1 MNITINPDNPRTISK
16 EKFEKL
22 KKSIK
27 EFPQMLELRPI
38 VVDKNGVILGGN
50 MRYKAIQKL
59 GLEVKDEW
67 VKVADKLSDE
77 ERRRFIVEDNL
88 GFGDWDFDSLSSQ
101 YDVDELV
108 DWGFDE
114 RELQIDKEVIEDEP
128 PEVDDVG
135 EPVSK
140 LGEIYQLGRH
150 RLGCLDA
157 TKIED
162 VELLMGGKRANMV
175 FTDPPYNVDYQG
187 GIHADGTQTKRSKI
201 INDKMSSEQFY
212 NFLYSVMSNLIS
224 VTDGAFYVCMSSSE
238 LHNLWRAF
246 TDCGGHWQ
254 TYVIWAKNAF
264 TLGRSDYQHQFEP
277 IMYGLTESE
286 VNRAIDEVDED
297 KLPIMYGW
305 TKHYWYGGRK
315 QGDVCRFDKPT
326 VSKEHP
332 TMKPIALCAKAIQN
346 SSMRGEIVLDTFGG
360 SGSTL
365 IASEQVDRVCYMSEL
380 DPKYCDVIRKRYWRF
395 THDNN
400 EDGWQEGT
408 NGRK

>member
-50 MRYKAIQKL
+50 MRYEAIQKL

-114 RELQIDKEVIEDEP
+114 KELQIDKEVIEDEP

-150 RLGCLDA
+150 RLMCGDS

-162 VELLMGGKRANMV
+162 VEKLMGGGKADMV
-175 FTDPPYNVDYQG
+175 FTDPPYNVDYTG
-187 GIHADGTQTKRSKI
+187 KTKDALKIDNDKFNAVDFLEFLEKAFNNMSTVVKFGASIYVCHAD
-201 INDKMSSEQFY
+201 SEGL
-212 NFLYSVMSNLIS
+212 NFRL
-224 VTDGAFYVCMSSSE
+224 
-238 LHNLWRAF
+238 AF
-246 TDCGGHWQ
+246 TEAGFLLKQCI
-254 TYVIWAKNAF
+254 IWNKNSMVM
-264 TLGRSDYQHQFEP
+264 GRQDYQWKHEP
-277 IMYGLTESE
+277 ILYGWKDGGSHHWFGSRSE
-286 VNRAIDEVDED
+286 VTVWDIDR
-297 KLPIMYGW
+297 P
-305 TKHYWYGGRK
+305 TK
-315 QGDVCRFDKPT
+315 
-326 VSKEHP
+326 SLEHP
-332 TMKPIALCAKAIQN
+332 TMKPLALIAKAINN
-346 SSMRGEIVLDTFGG
+346 SSKSDDIILDLFLG

-365 IASEQVDRVCYMSEL
+365 IACEQANRICYGMEL
-380 DPKYCDVIRKRYWRF
+380 DPKYCDVIRKRYAKF
-395 THDNN
+395 IGK
-400 EDGWQEGT
+400 EEEWQKIT
-408 NGRK
+408 PILK